1 MTLGQISAQQLLD
14 NYVPNEGDSC
24 TSAAVLNSLAALG
37 AQNLPDLAEVSAAIS
52 GVGQFQAPRITDYV
66 GIPFLRRAPLDSRIE
81 QLAASH
87 GLKVRSETRLSLVPS
102 KVVPLSSNLTMPG
115 AGETL
120 IGHMAWGQERP
131 GVWGSWGF
139 ELTKMSD
146 WNKVG
151 HSVIIA
157 SAEGSGWAVIDSDN
171 AGIQHWTR
179 PGWAM
184 ATTTIQ
190 VLE

>member
-1 MTLGQISAQQLLD
+1 MPLGQITAQQLLD

-37 AQNLPDLAEVSAAIS
+37 AQNLPDLSEVSAAIS
-52 GVGQFQAPRITDYV
+52 GVGPFQPPSWTDYI
-66 GIPFLRRAPLDSRIE
+66 GIPFLRRAPIDSRIE

-87 GLKVRSETRLSLVPS
+87 GLKIRSETRLSLVPS
-102 KVVPLSSNLTMPG
+102 KLTSLASNLTMAGP
-115 AGETL
+115 GETL
-120 IGHMAWGQERP
+120 IGHMAYGQERP

-139 ELTKMSD
+139 DATKPSD
-146 WNKVG
+146 WSKVG
-151 HSVIIA
+151 HSVVIA
-157 SAEGSGWAVIDSDN
+157 AAEGSGWAVIDSDN
-171 AGIQHWTR
+171 AGIQHWAK